1 MKNRSRLRQR
11 RAVSTIVGA
20 FFFLILMTGTFAA
33 IFAALQ
39 FQSDLVETQRSV
51 SAQELTKAKE
61 RFEAVAGV
69 PFTSSGTCSG
79 QPCYK
84 LSIDVFNQGTSPVE
98 IVDVWVVNKT
108 GTFPAT
114 RFETNIDD
122 AFVPIGSKTNVL
134 ATQNLLMKA
143 GTYDIKVV
151 SSLGT
156 MAIDGLIVPLD
167 PLKVKLFTVPPNVR
181 SGGNTTLVMH
191 VFNRGNATVL
201 NVAPTSLDL
210 KANPPTNPAPAVTAF
225 TPATQI
231 SVNLEPEE
239 DAIFTWNIKLTG
251 AVGTSVTFTNTATGT
266 DSVTLSTVTSSSDTT
281 RMEFITSPKLL
292 FQSPDL
298 FVMIPGPFGETGSA
312 SQSQAV
318 WGAVVVNPTDAAMT
332 VSRVTFRVIPSVD
345 TSNVIDT
352 GADCGTAVAG
362 GLDPIRPATG
372 WSCPIRGVL
381 QWSDTPVTVNARDVF
396 PFMVQLE
403 DGNVGQDE
411 PSVLVVVTVFS
422 SFGTFAKTGVVTG
435 MRDGG
440 GAIAN
445 VFLTGSGDPLTTPSN
460 ILGNK
465 TAIPSGLPQTFKI
478 TLAEF
483 SIGGD
488 AGQLIAAT
496 TKMIINVPSGFT
508 NVAVTANPGF
518 TGPITPQSFP
528 DGSTQISATLSAA
541 LGGSGSDQAS
551 ITFTT
556 TAPSVSAKALYTMFV
571 LADGSDGNTPA
582 FPVTS
587 TAEIPLQVL
596 P

>member
-1 MKNRSRLRQR
+1 MRNRSRLRQR

-33 IFAALQ
+33 IFAAMQ

-51 SAQELTKAKE
+51 SAQELAKAKE

-69 PFTSSGTCSG
+69 PFTSSGTCDG

-134 ATQNLLMKA
+134 ATQNLLLKA

-167 PLKVKLFTVPPNVR
+167 PLRIELFAIPPNIR
-181 SGGNTTLVMH
+181 SGGNFTLAMY

-201 NVAPTSLDL
+201 NVAPTSQNL
-210 KANPPTNPAPAVTAF
+210 KANPPTNPAPSVTAF

-231 SVNLEPEE
+231 SVNLEPQE
-239 DAIFTWNIKLTG
+239 DAIFTWDVKLTG

-281 RMEFITSPKLL
+281 RVEFVTSPKLL
-292 FQSPDL
+292 FQSPEL
-298 FVMIPGPFGETGSA
+298 FVITPGPFGETGSV
-312 SQSQAV
+312 SQSQGV
-318 WGAVVVNPTDAAMT
+318 WGAVVVNPTDTAMT
-332 VSRVTFRVIPSVD
+332 VSRVTFRVIPSTD

-352 GADCGTAVAG
+352 GADCGTTIDG

-381 QWSDTPVTVNARDVF
+381 QWAGSPVTVPARDVA

-403 DGNVGQDE
+403 DGNVGQNE
-411 PSVLVVVTVFS
+411 PAVLIVITVFS
-422 SFGTFAKTGVVTG
+422 SFGTFAKTGIITG

-465 TAIPSGLPQTFKI
+465 TAIPSGSTQTFKI
-478 TLAEF
+478 TMAEF

-488 AGQLIAAT
+488 AGQLIAAS
-496 TKMIINVPSGFT
+496 TKIIINVPVGFT
-508 NVAVTANPGF
+508 NVVVNASSGF
-518 TGPITPQSFP
+518 TTPITPESFP
-528 DGSTQISATLSAA
+528 DGSTQISTTLSGT
-541 LGGSGSDQAS
+541 LGGSGSGQAS

-556 TAPSVSAKALYTMFV
+556 TAPTVSAKALYTMFV
-571 LADGSDGNTPA
+571 LADGSDGNSPA
-582 FPVTS
+582 FPVAS
-587 TAEIPLQVL
+587 TAEIALQVL